1 MLYIKNI
8 EMMKRGVIFML
19 LMLIAVVASAQ
30 NISVASFRLLEND
43 LTANTAGTIEHDQN
57 GKVAALIKV
66 VTTEQGFVFDGG
78 MVGVVKTKQGV
89 GEVWVYVPQG
99 IKRITIQHPQL
110 GVLRNYDIP
119 ISIEGAR
126 TYEMVL
132 TTGRVETIV
141 THAVNKQ
148 FVVFNVKPI
157 DAVIELGDE
166 VLTVDSEGYATK
178 SMPYGTYDYR
188 ITRANYHTTAGKVTV
203 SAQGKA
209 EVNVTLRP
217 NFGWI
222 RFEGDSQ
229 YHGAHIYIDNERV
242 GQLPFVTD
250 DIKSGEHRVKIV
262 KSLYK
267 TFEKSVIV
275 SDDETTEV
283 DVQLVPNFATV
294 TLTADEDSEI
304 WVDGERKAK
313 GQWVGTL
320 ELGDYTVEVKKESH
334 RTSSEIIQIKTIG
347 ERTIE
352 LKSPMPIYASLE
364 ISSTPLRATIYIDG
378 VEVGET
384 PLIKS
389 DVLVGSH
396 RITFKKEGYKDVEK
410 TVVVEENTENKISVN
425 LTKIHEDVPVN
436 KSSDKVV
443 TQPAKSNTP
452 APINPQKDETPK
464 KKVDK
469 GCVLGVDAGY
479 TNYGFNYGG
488 EFGLIIGRVSLTA
501 GVKNHMMGKYVLC
514 DNDMDGSNEEEHSV
528 ELARFSAKLGVT
540 LGRRFQVIPQVGVLM
555 GPSCL
560 KGKEYVMNELSAWDG
575 ISSKYDKVLANKDYT
590 TMNGNIMKFANTKY
604 RLVAGAR
611 IGYQFAFGLG
621 LHVTPEYVIGEGVA
635 VNAGVSM
642 KF

>member
-1 MLYIKNI
+1 MIRN
-8 EMMKRGVIFML
+8 KRGLVFIIWLFFASVIF
-19 LMLIAVVASAQ
+19 AQ
-30 NISVASFRLLEND
+30 NISVASFKLLEND
-43 LTANTAGTIEHDQN
+43 LTANTTGTMEYDQN

-78 MVGVVKTKQGV
+78 MVGIVKVKQGV
-89 GEVWVYVPQG
+89 GEVWVYVPHG

-110 GVLRNYDIP
+110 GVLRNYDITIP
-119 ISIEGAR
+119 IEEAK

-188 ITRANYHTTAGKVTV
+188 VTCANYHTTAGKVTV
-203 SAQGKA
+203 NAQGKS
-209 EVNVTLRP
+209 EVDVTLRP

-222 RFEGDSQ
+222 RFNGESE

-262 KSLYK
+262 KSMYK

-313 GQWVGTL
+313 GQWAGTL

-378 VEVGET
+378 KEVGET
-384 PLIKS
+384 PLMKS

-396 RITFKKEGYKDVEK
+396 RITFKKEGYKDAEK
-410 TVVVEENTENKISVN
+410 TVVVEENTENKVSVS

-436 KSSDKVV
+436 KPTDKVV
-443 TQPAKSNTP
+443 SQPAKSNTP

-469 GCVLGVDAGY
+469 GCVFGLDAGY

-488 EFGLIIGRVSLTA
+488 EFGLILGRVSLTA

>member
-1 MLYIKNI
+1 MIRN
-8 EMMKRGVIFML
+8 KRGLVFIIWLFFASVIF
-19 LMLIAVVASAQ
+19 AQ
-30 NISVASFRLLEND
+30 NISVASFKLLEND
-43 LTANTAGTIEHDQN
+43 LTANTTGTMEYDQN

-78 MVGVVKTKQGV
+78 MVGIVKVKQGV
-89 GEVWVYVPQG
+89 GEVWVYVPHG

-110 GVLRNYDIP
+110 GVLRNYDITIP
-119 ISIEGAR
+119 IEEAK

-188 ITRANYHTTAGKVTV
+188 VTCANYHTTAGKVTV
-203 SAQGKA
+203 NAQGKS
-209 EVNVTLRP
+209 EVDVTLRP

-222 RFEGDSQ
+222 RFNGESD
-229 YHGAHIYIDNERV
+229 YHGAHVYIDNERV

-262 KSLYK
+262 KSMYK

-313 GQWVGTL
+313 GQWAGTL

-384 PLIKS
+384 PLMKS

-396 RITFKKEGYKDVEK
+396 RITFKKEGYKDAEK
-410 TVVVEENTENKISVN
+410 TVVVEENTENKVSVS

-436 KSSDKVV
+436 KPTDKVV
-443 TQPAKSNTP
+443 SQPAKSNTP

-469 GCVLGVDAGY
+469 GCVFGVDAGY

-514 DNDMDGSNEEEHSV
+514 NNDMDGSNEEEHSV

-540 LGRRFQVIPQVGVLM
+540 LGRRFQVIPQVGVLV

>member
-1 MLYIKNI
+1 MIRN
-8 EMMKRGVIFML
+8 KRGLVFIIWLFFASVIF
-19 LMLIAVVASAQ
+19 AQ
-30 NISVASFRLLEND
+30 NISVASFKLLEND
-43 LTANTAGTIEHDQN
+43 LTANTTGTMEYDQN

-78 MVGVVKTKQGV
+78 MVGIVKVKQGV
-89 GEVWVYVPQG
+89 GEVWVYVPHG

-110 GVLRNYDIP
+110 GVLRNYDITIP
-119 ISIEGAR
+119 IEEAK

-188 ITRANYHTTAGKVTV
+188 VTCANYHTTAGKVTV
-203 SAQGKA
+203 NAQGKS
-209 EVNVTLRP
+209 EVDVTLRP

-222 RFEGDSQ
+222 RFNGESE

-313 GQWVGTL
+313 GQWTGTL

-364 ISSTPLRATIYIDG
+364 ISSTPLRTTIYIDG

-396 RITFKKEGYKDVEK
+396 RITFKKEGYKDAEK
-410 TVVVEENTENKISVN
+410 TVVVEENTENKVSVS

-436 KSSDKVV
+436 KPNDKLVS
-443 TQPAKSNTP
+443 QPAKSNTP

-469 GCVLGVDAGY
+469 GCVFGVDAGY

-514 DNDMDGSNEEEHSV
+514 NNDMDGSNEEEHSV